1 MGIIHQRELSVVW
14 FCHQNKMRGIG
25 KLALCQ
31 NAIYE
36 LCSRDTALDAK
47 LSGLLMSL
55 FMNFSEYMSM
65 EMLQNEVQG

>member
-1 MGIIHQRELSVVW
+1 MGIIHQGELSVAW
-14 FCHQNKMRGIG
+14 SCHQNKMRSTG

-36 LCSRDTALDAK
+36 LCSRATALGAK

-65 EMLQNEVQG
+65 EMPQNEVQG